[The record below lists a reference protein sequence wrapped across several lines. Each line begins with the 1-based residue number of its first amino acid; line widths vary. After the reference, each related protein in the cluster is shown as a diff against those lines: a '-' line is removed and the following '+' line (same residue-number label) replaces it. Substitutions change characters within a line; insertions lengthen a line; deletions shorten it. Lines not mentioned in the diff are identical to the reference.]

1 LAIHTLRRRFAAVG
15 TVLGLG
21 VVLPFAVGVTPA
33 YAQAQLSITKTH
45 VGDFPRGGQGI
56 FTITVSNPGDEPT
69 NPAGTRM
76 TDTFPAGL
84 TATSIEITQNTTGS
98 GVGCFLNDPRTRLE
112 CETTGPIDPGG
123 AYTVEVTMSVAQDA
137 PCTVTNT
144 ATVIDIQGGLS
155 ASASDTVDIP
165 GPNCNGGNGGNGGGV
180 SILPIN
186 IINNTNTNNINNN
199 TNNNKIIKSPGAS
212 NTNNNINTN
221 TNTNTNSQNLPVN
234 AP

>member
-1 LAIHTLRRRFAAVG
+1 MAIHTLRRRFASLG

-21 VVLPFAVGVTPA
+21 ITLPFAVGVTPA
-33 YAQAQLSITKTH
+33 YAQAQLDITKTH
-45 VGDFPRGGQGI
+45 EGDFPRGGQGI

-69 NPAGTRM
+69 TNAGTRM

-84 TATSIEITQNTTGS
+84 TGATLEITQNTTGS
-98 GVGCFLNDPRTRLE
+98 GVGCFLNDPRTRVE

-123 AYTVEVTMSVAQDA
+123 SYTVEVTMSVAQDA

-144 ATVIDIQGGLS
+144 ATVIDIDGGTS
-155 ASASDTVDIP
+155 ASASDTVNIP
-165 GPNCNGGNGGNGGGV
+165 GPNCNGGNGGNGGNGDGT

-186 IINNTNTNNINNN
+186 FSGLIPIYNNIN
-199 TNNNKIIKSPGAS
+199 TNNNINSPGAS
-212 NTNNNINTN
+212 NTNN
-221 TNTNTNSQNLPVN
+221 QNFQVN

>member
-1 LAIHTLRRRFAAVG
+1 MAIQTLRRRFASLG

-21 VVLPFAVGVTPA
+21 VALPFAVGVTPA
-33 YAQAQLSITKTH
+33 YAQAQLGITKTH

-56 FTITVSNPGDEPT
+56 FTITVSNPGDQET
-69 NPAGTRM
+69 GLAGTRM

-84 TATSIEITQNTTGS
+84 TATSAGFTQNTTGS
-98 GVGCFLNDPRTRLE
+98 AVGCFLNDARTRIE
-112 CETTGPIDPGG
+112 CETAGPIDPGG
-123 AYTVEVTMSVAQDA
+123 SYTIEVTISVATDA

-155 ASASDTVDIP
+155 GSASDTVNIP
-165 GPNCNGGNGGNGGGV
+165 GPSCNGGNGGNGNGNGT

-186 IINNTNTNNINNN
+186 LSGLIPIYNNI
-199 TNNNKIIKSPGAS
+199 
-212 NTNNNINTN
+212 NTNNNINSPDASN
-221 TNTNTNSQNLPVN
+221 TNNQNFRLN